1 MSPKTFTQNPLEYLA
16 GAVLWQLGF
25 REVDAAWNFV
35 IGERS
40 PAMRDQLILAERF
53 SRLQRYASHH
63 DFAPLLIG
71 YSEDRHFTN
80 RGKLVN
86 NRFDLTGVDV
96 FSARNDHVL
105 QAVQDVEIPV
115 RILIA
120 DVTGTKHPILD
131 ILAIL
136 ECSCR
141 FFRLIPV
148 TARDISAP
156 GHQFTMLS
164 DSNFLPRLVDYPH
177 VDPGTSPPTRHEP
190 VLRVF
195 MVLQT
200 SEKARFGQTVALNKF
215 KIG

>member
-1 MSPKTFTQNPLEYLA
+1 
-16 GAVLWQLGF
+16 
-25 REVDAAWNFV
+25 
-35 IGERS
+35 
-40 PAMRDQLILAERF
+40 MRDQLILAERF

-63 DFAPLLIG
+63 EFAPLLIG

-96 FSARNDHVL
+96 FSALNDHVL

-120 DVTGTKHPILD
+120 DVTGTKHPIL
-131 ILAIL
+131 
-136 ECSCR
+136 ERSCR

-148 TARDISAP
+148 TARDIRAP
-156 GHQFTMLS
+156 GRQFTMLP
-164 DSNFLPRLVDYPH
+164 DSNFLSRLVDYSH

-190 VLRVF
+190 VLRV
-195 MVLQT
+195 
-200 SEKARFGQTVALNKF
+200 
-215 KIG
+215 

>member
-35 IGERS
+35 IGERL

-63 DFAPLLIG
+63 EFAPLRIR

-86 NRFDLTGVDV
+86 NRFDLTGVDI
-96 FSARNDHVL
+96 FSARNNHVL
-105 QAVQDVEIPV
+105 QTVQYVEIPV

-120 DVTGTKHPILD
+120 DVSSTKHPIL
-131 ILAIL
+131 
-136 ECSCR
+136 ECARR
-141 FFRLIPV
+141 FFRIIPV
-148 TARDISAP
+148 TARDIRATS
-156 GHQFTMLS
+156 HQFTLTPGFDFLS
-164 DSNFLPRLVDYPH
+164 
-177 VDPGTSPPTRHEP
+177 
-190 VLRVF
+190 
-195 MVLQT
+195 
-200 SEKARFGQTVALNKF
+200 
-215 KIG
+215 